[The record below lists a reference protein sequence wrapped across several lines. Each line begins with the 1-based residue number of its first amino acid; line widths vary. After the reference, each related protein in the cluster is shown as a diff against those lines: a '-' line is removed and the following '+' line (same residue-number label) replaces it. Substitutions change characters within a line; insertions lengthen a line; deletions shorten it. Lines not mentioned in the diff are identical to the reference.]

1 MDVVQAVSIAT
12 VCAVIALCRINVYP
26 ITSRIALEALSEA
39 LTVGKIE
46 MSINNSLN
54 ALIRIERVVRL
65 AQTGPRRE
73 RYNVTVVTRVLRNSP
88 PDYSLNPDQVNK

>member
-26 ITSRIALEALSEA
+26 ITRRNALEALSEA

-46 MSINNSLN
+46 MSIDNSLN
-54 ALIRIERVVRL
+54 ALIRIERVVRRRVPQDASNHCYIIAL
-65 AQTGPRRE
+65 APR
-73 RYNVTVVTRVLRNSP
+73 TCLSK